1 MQKVHLTRTK
11 RITAGHLWVF
21 SNELHENPKQ
31 YVPGS
36 LVEIY
41 DMKENFLGV
50 GYINP
55 KSLISVRIL
64 SREKVSVDSTFLRGR
79 IEEAI
84 GLRKNL
90 FGMEDSYRVIFSEGD
105 YLPGL
110 IVDKYGSCLVIQ
122 FLTLGMELLKD
133 VIIEILDGMLNPDL
147 IVLRN
152 DSRVRDLEGMPR
164 YKEVVKG
171 TLETLPRI
179 HENGVTFEIDPLEGQ
194 KTGFFLD
201 QRENR
206 NYLSELVKE
215 GRGLDLFCY
224 SGAWTL
230 RLAYSG
236 AEVTGVD
243 ESSRAIQWAERNA
256 GLNGLQEKVKFVT
269 EDVFSFL
276 KRELGRNEGK
286 YDFIVL
292 DPPAFVKSSTKLKE
306 AVKAYRSLNE
316 MSMRLLKPGGILA
329 TSSCSYHLGRDL
341 FLDMLGNTGKNAHR
355 NLRMIALRSQ
365 GRDHPVVLA
374 MPETEYLKCAFL
386 LVD

>member
-11 RITAGHLWVF
+11 RIAAGHLWVF
-21 SNELHENPKQ
+21 SNELHENPRE
-31 YVPGS
+31 YIPGS
-36 LVEIY
+36 LVEVY
-41 DMKENFLGV
+41 DMKENFLGI

-55 KSLISVRIL
+55 KSLISIRIL
-64 SREKVSVDSTFLRGR
+64 SRERVSADSDFLRRR
-79 IEEAI
+79 IKDAF
-84 GLRKNL
+84 GLRKKL
-90 FGMEDSYRVIFSEGD
+90 VGMEDAYRVIYSEGD

-110 IVDKYGSCLVIQ
+110 IVDKYGSCLVLQ

-133 VIIEILDGMLNPDL
+133 MIIGLIDEVFKPDL

-152 DSRVRDLEGMPR
+152 DSRVRDLEGLPR
-164 YKEVVKG
+164 YRDVVKG
-171 TLETLPRI
+171 TLEALPRI
-179 HENGVTFEIDPLEGQ
+179 HENGVMFEIDPFEGQ

-201 QRENR
+201 QRQNR
-206 NYLSELVKE
+206 VAFCGMIRE
-215 GRGLDLFCY
+215 GTGLDLFCY
-224 SGAWTL
+224 SGAWALTL
-230 RLAYSG
+230 ANSG

-256 GLNGLQEKVKFVT
+256 ELNGLQEKVKFVT
-269 EDVFSFL
+269 EDVFSFV
-276 KRELGRNEGK
+276 KNELRQNERR

-292 DPPAFVKSSTKLKE
+292 DPPAFVKSAARLKE

-316 MSMRLLKPGGILA
+316 MSMRLIKPGGILA
-329 TSSCSYHLGRDL
+329 TSSCSYHLERDL
-341 FLDMLGNTGKNAHR
+341 FLDMLVSAGKNACR
-355 NLRMIALRSQ
+355 NLRMISLRSQ

>member
-11 RITAGHLWVF
+11 RIAAGHLWVF
-21 SNELHENPKQ
+21 SNELHENPRE
-31 YVPGS
+31 YIPGS
-36 LVEIY
+36 LVEVY
-41 DMKENFLGV
+41 DMKENFLGI

-55 KSLISVRIL
+55 KSLISIRIL
-64 SREKVSVDSTFLRGR
+64 SRERVSADSDFLRRR
-79 IEEAI
+79 IKDAF
-84 GLRKNL
+84 GLRKKL
-90 FGMEDSYRVIFSEGD
+90 VGMEDAYRVIYSEGD

-110 IVDKYGSCLVIQ
+110 IVDKYGSCLVLQ

-133 VIIEILDGMLNPDL
+133 MIIGILDEIVKPDL

-152 DSRVRDLEGMPR
+152 DSRIRDLEGLPR

-171 TLETLPRI
+171 DLEALPCI
-179 HENGVTFEIDPLEGQ
+179 NENGVAFEVNPLEGQ

-206 NYLSELVKE
+206 KSLSEIIKE

-224 SGAWTL
+224 SGAWALTL
-230 RLAYSG
+230 ANSG

-256 GLNGLQEKVKFVT
+256 ELNGLQEKVKFVT
-269 EDVFSFL
+269 EDVFSFV
-276 KRELGRNEGK
+276 KNELRRNDRR

-292 DPPAFVKSSTKLKE
+292 DPPAFVKSAARLKE

-316 MSMRLLKPGGILA
+316 MSMRLIKPGGILA
-329 TSSCSYHLGRDL
+329 TSSCSYHLERDL
-341 FLDMLGNTGKNAHR
+341 FLDMLVSAGKNACR
-355 NLRMIALRSQ
+355 NLRMISLRSQ

>member
-1 MQKVHLTRTK
+1 MQKVHVKKTK

-21 SNELHENPKQ
+21 SNELYENPKQ
-31 YVPGS
+31 YDPGA
-36 LVEIY
+36 LVEIC
-41 DMKENFLGV
+41 DMKENFIGI

-55 KSLISVRIL
+55 RSLISIRIL
-64 SREKVSVDSTFLRGR
+64 SREKVPIDSAFWRDR
-79 IEEAI
+79 IEDALA
-84 GLRKNL
+84 LRKGL
-90 FGMEDSYRVIFSEGD
+90 FGKEDAYRVIYSEGD

-110 IVDKYGSCLVIQ
+110 IVDRYGSCLVLQ

-133 VIIEILDGMLNPDL
+133 MIIGILDEIVQPDL

-152 DSRVRDLEGMPR
+152 DSRIRDLEGLPR

-171 TLETLPRI
+171 ELEALPCI
-179 HENGVTFEIDPLEGQ
+179 NENGVAFEVNPLEGQ

-206 NYLSELVKE
+206 KSLSEIIK
-215 GRGLDLFCY
+215 GGSGLDLFCY

-230 RLAYSG
+230 KLANSG

-256 GLNGLQEKVKFVT
+256 ELNGLREKVKFVT
-269 EDVFSFL
+269 EDVFSFV
-276 KRELGRNEGK
+276 KNELRQNERR

-292 DPPAFVKSSTKLKE
+292 DPPAFVKSSTRLKE

-316 MSMRLLKPGGILA
+316 MSMRLIKPGGILA

-341 FLDMLGNTGKNAHR
+341 FLNMLVSAGKSACR
-355 NLRMIALRSQ
+355 NLRMISLRSQ